1 MNEWKDVS
9 IGDLCETVSNTYR
22 RKDKEVILVNTS
34 DVLEGKI
41 LNHQPVPNENLK
53 GQFKKTFQQDDILYS
68 EIRPANKRYAFVD
81 FESTDHYIAS
91 TKLMVLRPKTEIVTP
106 RYLYAVL
113 TSKEIIDEMQHL
125 AETRSGTFPQITFS
139 SELAPYHIKLPNLEI
154 QKKIVSLLD
163 AIEHKIETNAAINE
177 NLLQQLDAL
186 YQELSTRDTWDI
198 TPIGELAEKI
208 AMGPFGSNIKVSTFV
223 PYGVPII
230 SGNHLRGYF
239 LEEPSYNYITEEHAE
254 RLKNSV
260 VYPGDVVFTHAGN
273 IGQVTMIPDGCDYHK
288 YVLSQR
294 QFYLRCNTEKLIPE
308 YVTLFF
314 HSKEGQHELLS
325 YANQTGVPSIAQP
338 ASNLKKI
345 SLPVPPLQI
354 QEEWAAL
361 VRPIISQ
368 YQQNKLEIRTLSTTR
383 DTLLPKL
390 MSGKIDVSNIQL

>member
-1 MNEWKDVS
+1 MKTITLSDVS
-9 IGDLCETVSNTYR
+9 VNGRGYYGIGASAVPFSDDLYTYLRITDINDDGTLNMADLKSVDDEKACEY
-22 RKDKEVILVNTS
+22 L
-34 DVLEGKI
+34 L
-41 LNHQPVPNENLK
+41 QPN
-53 GQFKKTFQQDDILYS
+53 DIVFA
-68 EIRPANKRYAFVD
+68 R
-81 FESTDHYIAS
+81 TGAS
-91 TKLMVLRPKTEIVTP
+91 TGRNYFYDGSDGKFVYAGFLIKFSIDPSKINPKYVKYFCLSQQYKDWIHSFNTGSTRGNINAQTLGKMPIPELEREKQDALVEI
-106 RYLYAVL
+106 L
-113 TSKEIIDEMQHL
+113 SSID
-125 AETRSGTFPQITFS
+125 AK
-139 SELAPYHIKLPNLEI
+139 IKQN
-154 QKKIVSLLD
+154 
-163 AIEHKIETNAAINE
+163 NAINE

-198 TPIGELAEKI
+198 TPIGDLAEKI

-273 IGQVTMIPDGCDYHK
+273 IGQVAMIPDRCDYPK